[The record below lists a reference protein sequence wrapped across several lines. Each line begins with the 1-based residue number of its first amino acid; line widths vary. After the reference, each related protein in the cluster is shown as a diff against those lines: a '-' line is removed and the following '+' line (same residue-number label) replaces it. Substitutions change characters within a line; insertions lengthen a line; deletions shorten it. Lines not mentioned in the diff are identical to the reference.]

1 MRESEAVAVRNKRTA
16 PKPTLCAAALA
27 ALLPV
32 PALAARF
39 DYQVGLGVLHSDN
52 INLSQ
57 ADERSDTIV
66 APRFRFDLDQ
76 HGPALDLDLA
86 GDLQYLTYQENTY
99 ADDWR
104 GEVRGDM
111 EWRLSPDRF
120 SLFARET
127 LSQQSVDTL
136 QAFTPGNQQQ
146 INVFEAG
153 PTFYARLGKTTK
165 AQLDLRYTDSY
176 AEETASFNSA
186 RYSAAARLQ
195 RDFSGVTQGL
205 VNVEASRIEYDQ
217 ISSLY
222 DYDRYDAY
230 LTYRRELA
238 SATLDIDA
246 GYTRLDQRNLNQQ
259 ASGPLL
265 RADLSWT
272 PGARGTFRVGFSD
285 QFADAA
291 QDMLLNLDTAT
302 GTVIPVLP
310 GDPSL
315 GSVIPGIQ
323 IIPDVFREQRANA
336 SWTYTGERLNLTV
349 DPYVGRLRYEQ
360 QDTFDQDL
368 QGLQLVGSWQL
379 RQLTTLSFMANW
391 QRRDFDTV
399 SRTDTDKLAGIG
411 LAQRFSRRWS
421 ARLDLLRRER
431 SSSIQGQNY
440 TENSAIV
447 SVTYRR

>member
-1 MRESEAVAVRNKRTA
+1 MAVRKKGAA
-16 PKPTLCAAALA
+16 PAPTLCAAALA
-27 ALLPV
+27 TLLPL
-32 PALAARF
+32 PALAARLN
-39 DYQVGLGVLHSDN
+39 YEIGLGLLRSDN

-57 ADERSDTIV
+57 TDKQEDTIV
-66 APRFRFDLDQ
+66 APRLRFDLDQ

-86 GDLQYLTYQENTY
+86 GDVQYLTYQENTY
-99 ADDWR
+99 DDDWR
-104 GEVRGDM
+104 GELRGDM
-111 EWRLSPDRF
+111 EWRLLPERF

-153 PTFYARLGKTTK
+153 PTFYARFGQTMQG
-165 AQLDLRYTDSY
+165 QLDLRYTDSY
-176 AEETASFNSA
+176 AEETASFNSS
-186 RYSAAARLQ
+186 RYSAAARL
-195 RDFSGVTQGL
+195 RREFSPVSRGL
-205 VNVEASRIEYDQ
+205 LNLEGSRVEYDQ
-217 ISSLY
+217 ISTLY

-230 LTYRRELA
+230 LTYQRELNA
-238 SATLDIDA
+238 ATLDIDA
-246 GYTRLDQRNLNQQ
+246 GYTRLAQRNLDQQ
-259 ASGPLL
+259 TSGPLL

-272 PGARGTFRVGFSD
+272 PGARGTFKVGFSD

-315 GSVIPGIQ
+315 GSVTPGIQ
-323 IIPDVFREQRANA
+323 IIPDVFREQRANV
-336 SWTYTGERLNLTV
+336 SWTYTGERLNLTL
-349 DPYVGRLRYEQ
+349 DPYVARLRYEQ
-360 QDTFDQDL
+360 QDTFDQNL
-368 QGLQLVGSWQL
+368 QGVQLVGSWQL
-379 RQLTTLSFMANW
+379 RPLTTLSFLASW

-399 SRTDTDKLAGIG
+399 SRTDTDKLAGVG

-431 SSSIQGQNY
+431 GSSIEGQDY

-447 SVTYRR
+447 SITYRR